1 MSTTPKAPNFGYLAE
16 KEPSDLHHALKAF
29 IEDHGG
35 PETDLKTV
43 QAVLAAHGKFQAS
56 DYNKNRE
63 SYKPRTAQSIYKGGV
78 TTSERF
84 HYAVDPTT
92 GAEVRVEGPKPE
104 PKAVEPKAVEAPKPK
119 AATKAPARRK
129 AATPAASK
137 TATTAAAKAP
147 TRRPRKAVATATK

>member
-84 HYAVDPTT
+84 HFAVDPMT

-104 PKAVEPKAVEAPKPK
+104 PKKVAPKAETKAP
-119 AATKAPARRK
+119 AKAPARR
-129 AATPAASK
+129 
-137 TATTAAAKAP
+137 TTAKTETKALAKTT